1 MKTDMIV
8 LADLYD
14 APVDPAS
21 MQFKAVPAKLKA
33 PRGEADKA
41 CQACI
46 FKGQLNKV
54 CVQAGQ
60 IARLAG
66 LPDCEDIDPATGKTY
81 VYQLRDTDPR
91 QIDLVNGA

>member
-21 MQFKAVPAKLKA
+21 MQFKAVAARKL
-33 PRGEADKA
+33 RSCSGCLFD
-41 CQACI
+41 
-46 FKGQLNKV
+46 GQRVKV
-54 CVQAGQ
+54 CREACE
-60 IARLAG
+60 IAKLAG
-66 LPDCEDIDPATGKTY
+66 LPDCDDIDPDTDKTY